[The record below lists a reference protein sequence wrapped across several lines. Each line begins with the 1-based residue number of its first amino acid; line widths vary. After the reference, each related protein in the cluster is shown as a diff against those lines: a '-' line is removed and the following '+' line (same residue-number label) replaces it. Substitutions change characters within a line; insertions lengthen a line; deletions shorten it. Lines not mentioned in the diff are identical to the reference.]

1 MGEEDENEWGGVDC
15 SSDEAEQEEEPVNSV
30 TYDGNSSES
39 INPLPSCGSVACPPN
54 FISIFQLASIPQ

>member
-15 SSDEAEQEEEPVNSV
+15 SSDEAEEEEPVDSV

-39 INPLPSCGSVACPPN
+39 INPLPS
-54 FISIFQLASIPQ
+54 